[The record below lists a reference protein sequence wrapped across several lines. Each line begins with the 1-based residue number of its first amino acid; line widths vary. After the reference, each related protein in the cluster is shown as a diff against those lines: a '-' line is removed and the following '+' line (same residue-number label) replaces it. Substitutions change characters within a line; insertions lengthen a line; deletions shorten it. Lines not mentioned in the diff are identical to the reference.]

1 MHALWRGT
9 SHSESAPVH
18 QLRGSLNL
26 VPLGFMEDSFCSMTS
41 LVTGDCTPP
50 SGGLRLG
57 LKVLTLQSHDWVPW
71 QSSSTIGGLGP
82 AQSLFC
88 IITKTS
94 VFMSLREAG
103 TWDQEPFVPLL
114 ESLRLDQCL
123 LGQQDVKKLEG
134 AKSNCDLHNWGKQTH
149 TIHKGQNPAASVAG
163 RKKGVSWA

>member
-1 MHALWRGT
+1 MRCGGRARTMHALWRGA

-18 QLRGSLNL
+18 QPRGSLNL

-88 IITKTS
+88 IIAKTS
-94 VFMSLREAG
+94 VLMSLREAG
-103 TWDQEPFVPLL
+103 TWD
-114 ESLRLDQCL
+114 
-123 LGQQDVKKLEG
+123 LGPGILCPPPGELALG
-134 AKSNCDLHNWGKQTH
+134 PMSPRATGCEETRRG
-149 TIHKGQNPAASVAG
+149 
-163 RKKGVSWA
+163 